1 MNRRILLIV
10 FLLLATAACG
20 SSDRQGAVGG
30 APLLTP
36 EEAQDREGVVAVQGF
51 LWARPGDDSYR
62 LCSAAL
68 ESFPPQCGGPA
79 VELLGVDVLTIAGVD
94 FSQNVFWADGIRAR
108 GQLAGGELTVEA
120 IELNTHDPGTGLS
133 FRILVPVELSPANSD
148 FVALVTNSSPVPV
161 RLRFTNGQSADVTL
175 SDVDSGSKRYQW
187 SAGRG
192 FDDAIREIEIAPG
205 ETLRFPLPGTELD
218 LESGAYD
225 LVGVFSGTP
234 SPGTV
239 RGRAVIR

>member
-1 MNRRILLIV
+1 MNRRILILV
-10 FLLLATAACG
+10 FLVLATSACG
-20 SSDRQGAVGG
+20 SNDREGAIGG

-36 EEAQDREGVVAVQGF
+36 EEAQNRDGVVAVQGF
-51 LWARPGDDSYR
+51 LWARPGDNSFR
-62 LCSAAL
+62 LCEAAL

-79 VELLGVDVLTIAGVD
+79 VELIGVDLTTIAGVD

-108 GQLAGGELTVEA
+108 GQLADGVLTVDA

-133 FRILVPVELSPANSD
+133 FRIVVPVELTPANSD
-148 FVALVTNSSPVPV
+148 SVALITNSSPVPV
-161 RLRFTNGQSADVTL
+161 GLRFTNGQSADVTL

-192 FDDAIREIEIAPG
+192 FDEAIREIEIAPG
-205 ETLRFPLPGTELD
+205 ETLRFPLPGTELE
-218 LESGAYD
+218 LEPGAYE

>member
-1 MNRRILLIV
+1 VNRRILILV

-20 SSDRQGAVGG
+20 SNDREGAIGG

-36 EEAQDREGVVAVQGF
+36 AEAQNREGVVAVQGF
-51 LWARPGDDSYR
+51 LWARPGDNSFR
-62 LCSAAL
+62 LCEATL
-68 ESFPPQCGGPA
+68 ESFPPQCGEPA
-79 VELLGVDVLTIAGVD
+79 VELNGVDVTRIAGVD

-108 GQLAGGELTVEA
+108 GQLANGVLTVDA

-133 FRILVPVELSPANSD
+133 FRILVPVELTPASSD
-148 FVALVTNSSPVPV
+148 FVALITNSSPVPV
-161 RLRFTNGQSADVTL
+161 GLRFTNGQSADVTL

-192 FDDAIREIEIAPG
+192 FDESVRELEIAPG

-218 LESGAYD
+218 LEPGAYD
-225 LVGVFSGTP
+225 LVGVFTGTP

-239 RGRAVIR
+239 RGRAVVR